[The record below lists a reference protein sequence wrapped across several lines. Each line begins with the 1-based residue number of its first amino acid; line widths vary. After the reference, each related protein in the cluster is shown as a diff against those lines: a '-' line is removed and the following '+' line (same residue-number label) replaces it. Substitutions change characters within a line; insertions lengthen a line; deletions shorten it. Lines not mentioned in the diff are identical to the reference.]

1 MKNIR
6 DTNIRERNVLLEKYT
21 STESLIEIAVSI
33 GIFVLFMVLRKLFTK
48 YVFKMILKFSSKTP
62 TDLFRNVLVAYEKP
76 LRMFFIL
83 IGLYLAILYS
93 PFLDNQRDILSQ
105 FYRSSIVLTLAWGLY
120 NLTASSSLL
129 FDKVNKRFE
138 LEMDDIL
145 GPFLSKVM
153 RFVIL
158 ALTFSIIAQEF
169 NYDVNGFVA
178 GLGLGG
184 LAFALAAKETIG
196 NFFGGIIIITEK
208 PFTLG
213 DWIKTPSVEGVVED
227 ISFRST
233 KIRTFAQALVT
244 VPNSTLANEPITNW
258 TKMGKRQIQ
267 FTLGVTYNT
276 TQTQLKTCVKRIEH
290 LLAEHDGVHDE
301 TINVVFNAFGDSSLN
316 IFLNFFTKTT
326 AYADHLSVKQDIN
339 FKIMAILEEEGVD
352 FAFPS
357 RTIYVEEAKQE
368 VKEKEKQYS

>member
-1 MKNIR
+1 MF
-6 DTNIRERNVLLEKYT
+6 EKYMT
-21 STESLIEIAVSI
+21 MESLIQIAVSI

-48 YVFKMILKFSSKTP
+48 YVFKMILKFSNKTP
-62 TDLFRNVLVAYEKP
+62 TDIFRNVLVAYEKP

-93 PFLDNQRDILSQ
+93 PFFENQRDVLSQ
-105 FYRSSIVLTLAWGLY
+105 FYRSSIVMTIAWGLY

-129 FDKVNKRFE
+129 FDKVNQRFE

-153 RFVIL
+153 RFLIL

-213 DWIKTPSVEGVVED
+213 DWIKTPSVEGIVED

-233 KIRTFAQALVT
+233 RVRTFAQALVT

-267 FTLGVTYNT
+267 FTIGVTYNT
-276 TQTQLKTCVKRIEH
+276 TESQLKTCVKRIEH
-290 LLAEHDGVHDE
+290 MLSEHDGIHDD
-301 TINVVFNAFGDSSLN
+301 TINVIFNAFGDSSLN

-339 FKIMAILEEEGVD
+339 YKIMGILEEEGVG

-357 RTIYVEEAKQE
+357 RTIYVEGAKQDAL
-368 VKEKEKQYS
+368 EKTKQYS